1 MELFGWCLLVLKSTR
16 MILEVVCKYIVD
28 GRGVRIPDQTRS
40 AKRQRDTA
48 TWHNGFHHRIVHIHL
63 TWKRPLQNNLVSAKG
78 KYRNLLSW
86 LIRNYGVQWKDLL
99 VVSAV
104 PNYLP
109 STMNPNH
116 YCKGWWFHCEKCR
129 CWRHPQSKNIGNT
142 DGFCLLACRERGKAT
157 HLIPAYLP
165 SQKWLVHKAYHI
177 PLRSLSGVIGFL
189 PKRESF
195 NELRSLKGSF
205 NLSPL

>member
-1 MELFGWCLLVLKSTR
+1 MSIVSLKWCSIPPAQKILSRPACEINWETVLAWLLGRMELWGWCLLVLKSTR
-16 MILEVVCKYIVD
+16 MILKVVCKYIVD

-48 TWHNGFHHRIVHIHL
+48 TWHSGFHHRIVHIHL

-86 LIRNYGVQWKDLL
+86 LIRNYGVQWKELL

-104 PNYLP
+104 PNQLP

-116 YCKGWWFHCEKCR
+116 YWFHCEKCR
-129 CWRHPQSKNIGNT
+129 CRRHPQSKNIENT

-157 HLIPAYLP
+157 HLIPAYL
-165 SQKWLVHKAYHI
+165 QYEYH
-177 PLRSLSGVIGFL
+177 LTSA
-189 PKRESF
+189 
-195 NELRSLKGSF
+195 
-205 NLSPL
+205 

>member
-1 MELFGWCLLVLKSTR
+1 MSIVSLKWCSIPPAQKILSSPAYEINWETVLAWLLGRMELFGWCLLVLKSTR

-48 TWHNGFHHRIVHIHL
+48 TWHSGFHHRIVHIHL

-99 VVSAV
+99 VVSGV
-104 PNYLP
+104 PNQLP
-109 STMNPNH
+109 SSMNPNH
-116 YCKGWWFHCEKCR
+116 NSKGWWFQWEKCR
-129 CWRHPQSKNIGNT
+129 NRI
-142 DGFCLLACRERGKAT
+142 LKA
-157 HLIPAYLP
+157 
-165 SQKWLVHKAYHI
+165 
-177 PLRSLSGVIGFL
+177 
-189 PKRESF
+189 
-195 NELRSLKGSF
+195 
-205 NLSPL
+205 